1 MDGFLDKLH
10 AAWAILTARSF
21 LIITDKWD
29 IARIK
34 SIYLDSTLEQLEL
47 AQDVVEQFKQDV
59 QLDNMK
65 RQREEQGRE

>member
-21 LIITDKWD
+21 LIITDKYD
-29 IARIK
+29 MARIK
-34 SIYLDSTLEQLEL
+34 SIYLDSMLEQLEL
-47 AQDVVEQFKQDV
+47 AQDAVEQFKQDG
-59 QLDNMK
+59 QLESMK

>member
-21 LIITDKWD
+21 LIITDKYD

-34 SIYLDSTLEQLEL
+34 SIYLDSMLEQLEL
-47 AQDVVEQFKQDV
+47 AQDAVEQFKQDA
-59 QLDNMK
+59 QLESMK
-65 RQREEQGRE
+65 QQQEEQGRE

>member
-1 MDGFLDKLH
+1 MDGFLNKLH

-29 IARIK
+29 AARIK
-34 SIYLDSTLEQLEL
+34 SIYLDSMLEQLEL
-47 AQDVVEQFKQDV
+47 AQDTVKQFKQDA
-59 QLDNMK
+59 QLESMK

>member
-10 AAWAILTARSF
+10 AVLAILTARSF
-21 LIITDKWD
+21 MILTNKWNTAHVKGID
-29 IARIK
+29 
-34 SIYLDSTLEQLEL
+34 LDLMLEQLKS
-47 AQDVVEQFKQDV
+47 AQDAVEQFKQDT

>member
-21 LIITDKWD
+21 LIITDKYD
-29 IARIK
+29 MARIK
-34 SIYLDSTLEQLEL
+34 SIYLDSILEQLEL
-47 AQDVVEQFKQDV
+47 AQDTVEQFKQDE

>member
-21 LIITDKWD
+21 LILTNKWNTAHVKG
-29 IARIK
+29 IH
-34 SIYLDSTLEQLEL
+34 LDLMLEQLKS
-47 AQDVVEQFKQDV
+47 AQDAVEQFKQDA